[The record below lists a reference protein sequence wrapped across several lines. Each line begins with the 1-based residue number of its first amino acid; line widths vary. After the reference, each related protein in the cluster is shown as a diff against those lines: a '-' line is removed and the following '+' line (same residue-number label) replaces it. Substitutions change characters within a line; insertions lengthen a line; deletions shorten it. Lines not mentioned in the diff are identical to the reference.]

1 MRRERRSQRDLFE
14 RTPPSEL
21 RPGVRTTLTPLL
33 QALLTE
39 AAGEERQLEADD
51 QNSGEDAD
59 DQDHA

>member
-14 RTPPSEL
+14 GTPSSEL

-39 AAGEERQLEADD
+39 AAGEKRQLEADD